1 MRQVRRVLG
10 AVIVVGALAYAFA
23 PAPSGAALLNTAG
36 WWWRAQGEVPLRLEP
51 PPHVPPGGLAVG
63 NNFEGATAISA
74 VRFELEPEET
84 NPILTLTV
92 ANSFAGPDVKMAAC
106 HAGSAWFGTQAGSW
120 SDAPTAACGLG
131 SAQGIASDDG
141 TSWTFPLGSLQLE
154 GLVDV
159 VIVPAD
165 DETAPFEISFE
176 APTSASL
183 QTTTDSAGGGF
194 TGPPPAPPDFFVPPG
209 FEEFG
214 GFTDPAQTQ
223 PFTPALTPQ
232 EQQPRADAPVSQ
244 SQERTF
250 GESTANLLQVA
261 DDSDPRPL
269 ALVVL
274 LGGLALGAFL
284 MREPLPT
291 PRLLGPMATHRTDRA
306 PAEPADSRGLGRFH
320 RPRHGR
326 PRALL

>member
-1 MRQVRRVLG
+1 
-10 AVIVVGALAYAFA
+10 
-23 PAPSGAALLNTAG
+23 
-36 WWWRAQGEVPLRLEP
+36 
-51 PPHVPPGGLAVG
+51 
-63 NNFEGATAISA
+63 
-74 VRFELEPEET
+74 
-84 NPILTLTV
+84 
-92 ANSFAGPDVKMAAC
+92 
-106 HAGSAWFGTQAGSW
+106 
-120 SDAPTAACGLG
+120 
-131 SAQGIASDDG
+131 
-141 TSWTFPLGSLQLE
+141 
-154 GLVDV
+154 
-159 VIVPAD
+159 
-165 DETAPFEISFE
+165 
-176 APTSASL
+176 
-183 QTTTDSAGGGF
+183 
-194 TGPPPAPPDFFVPPG
+194 VPPG

-223 PFTPALTPQ
+223 PFTPALTPE
-232 EQQPRADAPVSQ
+232 EQQPLADAPVSQ